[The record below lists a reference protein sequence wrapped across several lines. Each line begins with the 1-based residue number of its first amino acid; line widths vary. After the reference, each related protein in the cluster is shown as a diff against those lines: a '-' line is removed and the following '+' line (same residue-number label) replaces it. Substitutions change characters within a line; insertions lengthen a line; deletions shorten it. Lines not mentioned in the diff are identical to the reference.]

1 MYPLINKNAAGSAMI
16 SVFIAFVI
24 IVTLMVLAY
33 KYLSKSN
40 YQISHYYAYLKDEV
54 DTSHNDYTKYL
65 ILK

>member
-24 IVTLMVLAY
+24 FVTVMVLAY
-33 KYLSKSN
+33 KYLKKSS
-40 YQISHYYAYLKDEV
+40 YQIPHYYAYIKDEK